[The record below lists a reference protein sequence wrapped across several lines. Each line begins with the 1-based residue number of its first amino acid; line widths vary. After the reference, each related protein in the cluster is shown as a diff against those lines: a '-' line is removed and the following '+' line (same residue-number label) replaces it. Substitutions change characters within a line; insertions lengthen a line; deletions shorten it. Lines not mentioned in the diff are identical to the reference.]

1 MIMSPQKNKLPLLF
15 SICLCFCTTLVSAE
29 IYKHRDKDGNWYLGN
44 KPMTIL
50 PKKIKPRG
58 QRLSPSSL
66 GKKGFSADI
75 RIYKYV
81 DSKGVVHLTDRP
93 PTRSYKLIYSGKAPA
108 LPLALAPNF
117 YGKSYSGMSKK
128 AAEYDGLIQ
137 TTAQRYQLDPALL
150 HAVIKTESA
159 YNSDAISPKGAVGLM
174 QLMPAAAKR
183 YGVKDRYDPEDNIGG
198 GARYLRDLLKLF
210 KQDKKLA
217 LAAYNAGENAVI
229 RHGNKIPP
237 YKETRYYVAKV
248 IDLYTQYSEAN

>member
-1 MIMSPQKNKLPLLF
+1 MIMRHLQNRLTLF
-15 SICLCFCTTLVSAE
+15 ISICLYFCTAMVSAE

-44 KPMTIL
+44 KPMNTL
-50 PKKIKPRG
+50 PRKIKPRG
-58 QRLSPSSL
+58 QRLSPMSL
-66 GKKGFSADI
+66 SKKGFSADI

-81 DSKGVVHLTDRP
+81 DSKGVVHLTDKP
-93 PTRSYKLIYSGKAPA
+93 PTRNYKLIYSGKAPA

-117 YGKSYSGMSKK
+117 YGQTYAGLSKK
-128 AAEYDGLIQ
+128 AAEYDSLIQ
-137 TTAQRYQLDPALL
+137 TTAQRYQLEPALL

-183 YGVKDRYDPEDNIGG
+183 YGVTDRYDPEDNIGG

-217 LAAYNAGENAVI
+217 LAAYNAV
-229 RHGNKIPP
+229 
-237 YKETRYYVAKV
+237 
-248 IDLYTQYSEAN
+248 

>member
-1 MIMSPQKNKLPLLF
+1 MQYKNNKLILLL
-15 SICLCFCTTLVSAE
+15 SVYLCCVTFTVSAE

-44 KPMTIL
+44 KPMSTL
-50 PKKIKPRG
+50 PQRVKPRG

-66 GKKGFSADI
+66 SKKGFSADI

-93 PTRSYKLIYSGKAPA
+93 PSRNYKLIYSGKAPA

-117 YGKSYSGMSKK
+117 YGKSYAGMSKK
-128 AAEYDGLIQ
+128 AAEYDALIQ
-137 TTAQRYQLDPALL
+137 TTAQRYQLEPALL

-183 YGVKDRYDPEDNIGG
+183 YGVTDRYDPEDNIGG

-210 KQDKKLA
+210 KQDKQLA

-237 YKETRYYVAKV
+237 YQETRHYVTKV
-248 IDLYTQYSEAN
+248 IDLYAQYSEAH